1 MGMTR
6 RLRKITAV
14 CALAWLGLATAQAE
28 ESDADRAARWKQ
40 LQQAIFGSREV
51 QDGSGLLRIEA
62 PLRALDAA
70 IVPVGLVMTSNQPIK
85 GVYLVIDDNPA
96 PLAGHFVFGPK
107 ADPRSIKV
115 RVRVEQYTSLHAIA
129 ETPDGKLYAVAKFLK
144 AAGGCSAPAG
154 DDDTQALQDL
164 GRMKLRVLGAASPG
178 EPALAQLMIR
188 HPNFNGMQMNQVTR
202 FYTPARFIKTID
214 VTFQDG
220 EVLHVDADISLSTD
234 PVITFGLMPHK
245 KGQLKVVA
253 RDTAGATFDQ
263 SFDVPG
269 S

>member
-6 RLRKITAV
+6 QILRITV
-14 CALAWLGLATAQAE
+14 LCCLAWVGLSTAHAE
-28 ESDADRAARWKQ
+28 ETDADRATRWKE
-40 LQQAIFGSREV
+40 LQQGIFGSREV
-51 QDGSGLLRIEA
+51 HDGSGMLRIEA
-62 PLRALDAA
+62 PVRALDAA
-70 IVPVGLVMTSNQPIK
+70 LVPVGIVMTGDQAIK
-85 GVYLVIDDNPA
+85 SVYLVIDDNPS
-96 PLAGHFVFGPK
+96 PLAGHFIFGPK

-115 RVRVEQYTSLHAIA
+115 RVRVEQYTNLHAIA
-129 ETPDGKLYAVAKFLK
+129 ETADGKLYAVEKFLK

-154 DDDTQALQDL
+154 ADDTEALQ
-164 GRMKLRVLGAASPG
+164 GIGQMKLRVLGTPAPG

-188 HPNFNGMQMNQVTR
+188 HPNFNGMQMNQATR

-214 VTFQDG
+214 VTFHDG
-220 EVLHVDADISLSTD
+220 VVLHVDADISLSTD
-234 PVITFGLMPHK
+234 PVITFGFMPHQ